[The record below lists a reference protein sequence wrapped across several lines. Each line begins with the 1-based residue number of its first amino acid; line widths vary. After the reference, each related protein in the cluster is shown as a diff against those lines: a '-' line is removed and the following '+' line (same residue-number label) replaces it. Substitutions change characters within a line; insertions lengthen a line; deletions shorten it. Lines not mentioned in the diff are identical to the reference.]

1 MEKVV
6 RDAIK
11 EVGYDAVEKG
21 MDYRKASI
29 IVHLD

>member
-21 MDYRKASI
+21 MNYRKASV